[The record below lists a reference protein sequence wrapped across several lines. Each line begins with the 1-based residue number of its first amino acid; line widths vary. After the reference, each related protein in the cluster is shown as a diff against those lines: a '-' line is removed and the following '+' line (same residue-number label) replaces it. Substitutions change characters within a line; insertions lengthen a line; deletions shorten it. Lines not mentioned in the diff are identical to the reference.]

1 MTLAPAMTVPNLTTN
16 PPYTDADRA
25 EVAAIFG
32 ESEAD
37 YRLLLESKTA
47 GNDFVDADLDAE
59 AARLGYSEIERE
71 AHRGACGDA
80 QQICEI
86 IKAGRSAK
94 ANLVTFAAKAEKIRR
109 HIWDNPPL
117 NRQQQLEQ
125 QRQLSEARQA
135 LADTREIV
143 ADINRYAWMLDKCI
157 DPRVQADLCIAL
169 DELQKLRDRHEE
181 LRREVKPAVVFDT
194 VSVEAGDQSYTARR
208 PRELGESHWE
218 RVTKYADRSTVAGEK
233 EYREAERELLRLKKA
248 KRQLA
253 ENAVAIDQLTE
264 LVAELERRQLR
275 PAFFKM

>member
-1 MTLAPAMTVPNLTTN
+1 MKDQNLMASDATHA
-16 PPYTDADRA
+16 PPYTDEDRA

-32 ESEAD
+32 ELDPD
-37 YRLLLESKTA
+37 YRLLRESEA
-47 GNDFVDADLDAE
+47 RGNAFVKPDLDAE
-59 AARLGYSEIERE
+59 AVRLGYSEIERD
-71 AHRGACGDA
+71 AHRAMCGDA
-80 QQICEI
+80 QQICDI
-86 IKAGRSAK
+86 INRGNAAK
-94 ANLVTFAAKAEKIRR
+94 AKLPSLAAKAEEIRR

-157 DPRVQADLCIAL
+157 DPRVYADLHNAL

-208 PRELGESHWE
+208 PRELGEEHWE
-218 RVTKYADRSTVAGEK
+218 RVTKYADRSTAAGEK

-264 LVAELERRQLR
+264 LVAELERRPLR
-275 PAFFKM
+275 AAFFRM